1 VGPIGN
7 HLPTLLAGLGILF
20 VMVLG
25 MRLPVPHARD
35 IADVLAAHQVVNLSV
50 GELVPR
56 RLDPPVDDSPVDE
69 LWGSFEQ
76 FLHFRV
82 RELRVSLDFV
92 ASLFA
97 M

>member
-35 IADVLAAHQVVNLSV
+35 IAEILAAHQVVNLGV
-50 GELVPR
+50 RELVPR
-56 RLDPPVDDSPVDE
+56 RLDPATQDSP
-69 LWGSFEQ
+69 
-76 FLHFRV
+76 
-82 RELRVSLDFV
+82 LD
-92 ASLFA
+92 
-97 M
+97 

>member
-35 IADVLAAHQVVNLSV
+35 SADVLAAHQVVNLSV
-50 GELVPR
+50 RELVLWW
-56 RLDPPVDDSPVDE
+56 LDPALEDSP
-69 LWGSFEQ
+69 
-76 FLHFRV
+76 
-82 RELRVSLDFV
+82 LD
-92 ASLFA
+92 
-97 M
+97 

>member
-1 VGPIGN
+1 MGPIGN

-25 MRLPVPHARD
+25 MRLPVPHARG
-35 IADVLAAHQVVNLSV
+35 IADVLAAHQVVNLGV
-50 GELVPR
+50 GELVLGR
-56 RLDPPVDDSPVDE
+56 MDPPIEYGPVDE
-69 LWGSFEQ
+69 LRGSLKQ
-76 FLHFRV
+76 LPHFRV